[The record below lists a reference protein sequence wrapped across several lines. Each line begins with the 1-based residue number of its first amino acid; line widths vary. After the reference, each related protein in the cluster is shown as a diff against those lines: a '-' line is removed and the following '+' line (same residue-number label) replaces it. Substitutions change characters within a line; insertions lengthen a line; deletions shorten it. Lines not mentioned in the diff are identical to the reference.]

1 MNEECVAVTSHRC
14 NDKVKFQDERT
25 CREFDFP
32 VVLSGH
38 DHHRVDRVV
47 EGSRLLKPGMDAHY
61 AVVLDLTWDSADSAA
76 APEIAVETV
85 KVADFEPDP
94 ELAEEVRKAYSILDP
109 LTKTELTTVPEK
121 FRDPIQ

>member
-1 MNEECVAVTSHRC
+1 M
-14 NDKVKFQDERT
+14 
-25 CREFDFP
+25 
-32 VVLSGH
+32 VLSGH

-76 APEIAVETV
+76 TPGIAVETV

-109 LTKTELTTVPEK
+109 LTKTELTTVPDR
-121 FRDPIQ
+121 FRDSIQ